1 MDKCKINLIS
11 NSSLGQQY
19 FRFSL
24 NLSLDT
30 PKVKQRHQEATL
42 RAELDQEQAVPLL
55 PSSLIFRPRQGLKI

>member
-1 MDKCKINLIS
+1 MDQCKVKLIS
-11 NSSLGQQY
+11 NSSLRQQY
-19 FRFSL
+19 LRFSL

-42 RAELDQEQAVPLL
+42 RAQLDQEQAVPPL